1 MPTLNHNFCPV
12 KSPFVKHPLVKS
24 PVKSA
29 PPSPSPHGT
38 AWKDGLGPDT
48 VTWTVVLSRGA
59 WQVSLKDDGFAMKSE
74 DGEQIFHVIDM

>member
-1 MPTLNHNFCPV
+1 
-12 KSPFVKHPLVKS
+12 
-24 PVKSA
+24 
-29 PPSPSPHGT
+29 
-38 AWKDGLGPDT
+38 